1 MPKTARLDLRLDPEH
16 KALIE
21 RAARISGASVSE
33 FVVAHA
39 LEASRRV
46 LAEHQRVEQIQVTEA
61 AFERL
66 VAELERPARVVPE
79 LLEALKKVER

>member
-1 MPKTARLDLRLDPEH
+1 MSK
-16 KALIE
+16 
-21 RAARISGASVSE
+21 
-33 FVVAHA
+33 FVVVHA

-46 LAEHQRVEQIQVTEA
+46 LAENRCMERIQAAEA

-79 LLEALKKVER
+79 LLEQLQKAER